1 MNFKD
6 KFIRRKPDTQK
17 VHYEENKS
25 SIAVANALFS
35 LISSKH
41 KKNIVFVCIGT
52 DRSTGD
58 SLGPL
63 VGTKLKQKS
72 VIPYH
77 VYGTLEQ
84 PIHAVNL
91 EESYKKIKEKH
102 PTAIIIAIDACLGRF
117 KSVGYITIGKGAI
130 KPGAGVHKTLPS
142 VGDIYINGIVNISG
156 MMEYFV
162 LQNTRLHLVMSM
174 ADVISEG
181 IQQAWLMH
189 EQQIQQNEIPSLSAI
204 NKRLKE

>member
-1 MNFKD
+1 MNLKD
-6 KFIRRKPDTQK
+6 KFIRRKPVPLK
-17 VHYEENKS
+17 VHYEENNAS
-25 SIAVANALFS
+25 QSVSNALYT
-35 LISSKH
+35 LLVKEKPENVVI
-41 KKNIVFVCIGT
+41 VCIGT

-72 VIPYH
+72 VLPYH

-91 EESYKKIKEKH
+91 EENYEKIKEKH
-102 PTAIIIAIDACLGRF
+102 QSAIIIAIDACLGKF
-117 KSVGYITIGKGAI
+117 KSIGYISIGKGCI
-130 KPGAGVHKTLPS
+130 KPGAGVHKSLPS
-142 VGDIYINGIVNISG
+142 VGDIFVNGIVNISG

-181 IQQAWLMH
+181 IQNAWLMY
-189 EQQIQQNEIPSLSAI
+189 EKDVQNNRHHSYKN
-204 NKRLKE
+204 NKL

>member
-1 MNFKD
+1 MNLKD
-6 KFIRRKPDTQK
+6 KFIRRKPTPHK
-17 VHYEENKS
+17 VHYEEKNS
-25 SIAVANALFS
+25 SSDVANALFS
-35 LISSKH
+35 MLSSK
-41 KKNIVFVCIGT
+41 KNKNIVIVCIGT

-72 VIPYH
+72 VLPYY

-142 VGDIYINGIVNISG
+142 VGDYYINGIVNISG

-174 ADVISEG
+174 ADVITDG
-181 IQQAWLMH
+181 IQQAWLMY
-189 EQQIQQNEIPSLSAI
+189 EQKTQQKELSPFLTD

>member
-1 MNFKD
+1 MNLRD
-6 KFIRRKPDTQK
+6 KFIRRKPTSYK
-17 VHYEENKS
+17 VHYEEVKAS
-25 SIAVANALFS
+25 SSVANALFS
-35 LISSKH
+35 LLQTNKAES
-41 KKNIVFVCIGT
+41 IVIVCIGT

-63 VGTKLKQKS
+63 VGTKLKQKG

-77 VYGTLEQ
+77 IYGTLEQ

-91 EESYKKIKEKH
+91 EVSYNEIKEKH
-102 PTAIIIAIDACLGRF
+102 PTAKIIAVDACLGRF
-117 KSVGYITIGKGAI
+117 KSIGFISIGKGSI
-130 KPGAGVHKTLPS
+130 KPGAGVNKTLPS
-142 VGDIYINGIVNISG
+142 VGDFFINGIVNISG

-174 ADVISEG
+174 AEIIAEG

-189 EQQIQQNEIPSLSAI
+189 EQDMYRKKAPIIRSKKA
-204 NKRLKE
+204 LKD

>member
-1 MNFKD
+1 MNLKE
-6 KFIRRKPDTQK
+6 KFIRRKPNPYK
-17 VHYEENKS
+17 VHYEDINAS
-25 SIAVANALFS
+25 QSVGDALFS
-35 LISSKH
+35 LLIKEEP
-41 KKNIVFVCIGT
+41 KQVVIVCIGT

-63 VGTKLKQKS
+63 VGTKLKEKS

-91 EESYKKIKEKH
+91 EEKYLYIKEKH
-102 PTAIIIAIDACLGRF
+102 PSAIIIAIDACLGRF
-117 KSVGYITIGKGAI
+117 KSIGYISIGSGAI

-142 VGDIYINGIVNISG
+142 VGDYYINGIVNISG

-162 LQNTRLHLVMSM
+162 LQNTRLHLVMTM
-174 ADVISEG
+174 ANVISEG
-181 IQQAWLMH
+181 IINAWLMY
-189 EQQIQQNEIPSLSAI
+189 EQRRQQI
-204 NKRLKE
+204 